1 MENQGKHRFEQ
12 IHEFLA
18 NANID
23 KQLKQVIKV
32 NYQFYRFLYL
42 TCEHTIYMNVTE
54 MHIQERFVET
64 YNKWQSAAHGG
75 WLSQQMNNPLMPQV
89 QHPPL
94 QPNTVAEQKRIGIDP
109 PSLIEGK
116 KKKQVKKQKDAE
128 LKLELEKR
136 IREMDAQKRKQKP
149 ADGKI

>member
-64 YNKWQSAAHGG
+64 YN
-75 WLSQQMNNPLMPQV
+75 
-89 QHPPL
+89 
-94 QPNTVAEQKRIGIDP
+94 E
-109 PSLIEGK
+109 
-116 KKKQVKKQKDAE
+116 
-128 LKLELEKR
+128 
-136 IREMDAQKRKQKP
+136 
-149 ADGKI
+149 